1 MSRTILVIE
10 DNEEERKIFSTYLE
24 FVGVRLL
31 QATNGAMGIEMAR
44 RHHPDMILMDL
55 SMPVMTGWE
64 AIIRLKGDPATA
76 GIPVVAITAHHLP
89 PERLEAAGF
98 CGYLEKPLAPY
109 RVLEEVERCLGPVDA
124 QHRWADRQ
132 ETQHDTRTRL
142 RRAVPGDESP
152 LERGGLPPV
161 QRRF

>member
-31 QATNGAMGIEMAR
+31 QANNGAMGIEMAR
-44 RHHPDMILMDL
+44 RHRPDMILMDL

-64 AIIRLKGDPATA
+64 AIAQLKTDPGTA
-76 GIPVVAITAHHLP
+76 EIPVAAITGHHLP
-89 PERLEAAGF
+89 AERLEEAGF

-109 RVLEEVERCLGPVDA
+109 RVLEEVERCLGPLEA
-124 QHRWADRQ
+124 PNQRRENRARQRDR
-132 ETQHDTRTRL
+132 RTSL
-142 RRAVPGDESP
+142 RRAVPGE
-152 LERGGLPPV
+152 GV
-161 QRRF
+161 AVRRRR